1 MIEATV
7 LEWYEQKRRN
17 PWDEGRRRSFGRD
30 KRPPRQDGEVH
41 AGPFRIR
48 SFWPPG
54 LDESFLA
61 VDERPKGQNGQGQM
75 VPGDGAFEENPHKI
89 PRQIREKREI
99 IGFIHPSFANEV
111 LEIIA
116 NEQVIQFFLKIEII
130 NNPLNPIAINI
141 IGNVVFPYII
151 VKAIEAITI

>member
-75 VPGDGAFEENPHKI
+75 VPGDGTFEENPHKI

-111 LEIIA
+111 FSQLTIPILQKSRIFSPGLFPSEEKHTKTGK
-116 NEQVIQFFLKIEII
+116 N
-130 NNPLNPIAINI
+130 IAIYPSKP
-141 IGNVVFPYII
+141 VLCI
-151 VKAIEAITI
+151 V